1 MNLNNSTINKNM
13 SKIQH
18 TLQTK
23 NNHQIK
29 TSLATT

>member
-1 MNLNNSTINKNM
+1 M

-23 NNHQIK
+23 NNQQIK
-29 TSLATT
+29 TRLATT